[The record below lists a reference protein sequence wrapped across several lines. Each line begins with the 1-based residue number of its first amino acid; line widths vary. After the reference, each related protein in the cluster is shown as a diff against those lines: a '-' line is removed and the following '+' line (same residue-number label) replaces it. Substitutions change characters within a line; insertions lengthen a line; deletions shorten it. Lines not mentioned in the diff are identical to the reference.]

1 MDEEALI
8 NKVFETRLDVGRQ
21 RGKPRLRW
29 MDQLKEDL
37 TALGV
42 INWEGEK
49 RAEDAGA
56 RR

>member
-8 NKVFETRLDVGRQ
+8 NKVFETRLDVGQQ

-42 INWEGEK
+42 TNWEGEK